1 MSGFLVQNGKQS
13 FSDANGRPLVGG
25 KVYFFFP
32 GTQVLKDTWQ
42 DINNTVLNTNP
53 VILDA
58 RGEASIYGNGT
69 YRQVLRDAAGNL
81 IWDQLVPDL
90 SATSADKV
98 SYIAPDGTI
107 HTVQDM
113 SGSGGGDL
121 VNMGGMTQTVMSA
134 TGDETA
140 TPYSAHFIRTT
151 NKNSDAIFAERIATG
166 ATSTGYAVHALD
178 SGTGSPDV
186 GTGGAI
192 GGATSRLTYADAIV
206 GNRRLTGEGNGGS
219 FSRLESGAGHGVYGF
234 RAGSGAGD
242 GVYGYMAQ
250 TAQGH
255 AVHGRHEGSMSGAG
269 GFFERLNGAG
279 QGPAVL
285 AHAIGVNGAESASVM
300 AIKVAGDG
308 APAILADARGSDPAI
323 RAFTAA
329 SATAKAVESL
339 SDVTSTAPTSNTFE
353 RDYGA
358 QGICVLHRVN
368 GATAR
373 TGAVIATVST
383 VAPTANSTGAS
394 NVTGHALTIGSN
406 VSGSAEASGASYD
419 VLAKNGASAF
429 GAKAVVNGA
438 NTVNYGLYGNAV
450 GGTTNWSGYFVGNVF
465 YGGALTPSDRR
476 LKTIHGEVDYSLC
489 LENVLANPIY
499 CYDKEAAYMADIP
512 VWSEVEDRV
521 GNLIVP
527 TYGKEERRHLVAI
540 REIGNLAQDI
550 QKTNPDFITTYA
562 VGDTD
567 YLSVS
572 DRSELFQLKAA
583 FKYLVETLRSKGVD
597 V

>member
-1 MSGFLVQNGKQS
+1 MMPASAISQKNEQAGS
-13 FSDANGRPLVGG
+13 FS
-25 KVYFFFP
+25 
-32 GTQVLKDTWQ
+32 
-42 DINNTVLNTNP
+42 
-53 VILDA
+53 
-58 RGEASIYGNGT
+58 
-69 YRQVLRDAAGNL
+69 LRR
-81 IWDQLVPDL
+81 
-90 SATSADKV
+90 
-98 SYIAPDGTI
+98 
-107 HTVQDM
+107 
-113 SGSGGGDL
+113 
-121 VNMGGMTQTVMSA
+121 
-134 TGDETA
+134 TGPSPRSRSENR
-140 TPYSAHFIRTT
+140 SFVVR
-151 NKNSDAIFAERIATG
+151 FRCR
-166 ATSTGYAVHALD
+166 YAVHALD

-219 FSRLESGAGHGVYGF
+219 FSRLESGVGHGAYGF
-234 RAGSGAGD
+234 RAGTGAGD
-242 GVYGYMAQ
+242 GVYGYVAQ
-250 TAQGH
+250 AAQGS
-255 AVHGRHEGSMSGAG
+255 AVHGRHEGTFSGAG
-269 GFFERLNGAG
+269 VFGERSNGAG
-279 QGPAVL
+279 EGPGVL
-285 AHAIGVNGAESASVM
+285 GHASGVGVGIENASVM
-300 AIKVAGDG
+300 GFKLPGETSPAGLFDG
-308 APAILADARGSDPAI
+308 RGVHAAL
-323 RAFTAA
+323 RAF
-329 SATAKAVESL
+329 SAVSTTAKAVESL

-406 VSGSAEASGASYD
+406 VSESAEASGASYD

-438 NTVNYGLYGNAV
+438 NTINYGLYGNAV

-465 YGGALTPSDRR
+465 YGGALTPSDKR

-499 CYDKEAAYMADIP
+499 CYDKEAAYMADIS

-521 GNLIVP
+521 GNLIIP